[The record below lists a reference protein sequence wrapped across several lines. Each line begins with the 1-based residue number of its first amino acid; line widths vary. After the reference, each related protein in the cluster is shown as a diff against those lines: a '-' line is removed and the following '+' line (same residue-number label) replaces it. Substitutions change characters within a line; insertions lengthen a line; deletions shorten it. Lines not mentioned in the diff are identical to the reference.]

1 MTKPVWK
8 RTFDGTVYADFFDGN
23 GIRQLDTV
31 NHVWGD
37 TNEGIIN
44 YNNEQPTADRPN
56 GSGLYVVFMQGCMVS
71 TLMGKKATKAW
82 NKAHGFTP
90 YIRRTRT
97 QPFLKALNPKPTLWD
112 RQVDIL
118 NRMDKAERDFLNA
131 IDQIKKATHIVEN
144 YPYIKQGLALSLQQ
158 ILHQEGDI
166 LSEGVNK

>member
-31 NHVWGD
+31 NHVWRD

-90 YIRRTRT
+90 YLRPNKP
-97 QPFLKALNPKPTLWD
+97 QPKHTLWD
-112 RQVDIL
+112 RQVKIL

-144 YPYIKQGLALSLQQ
+144 YPYFRQSLHEEMENLSK
-158 ILHQEGDI
+158 EDDA
-166 LSEGVNK
+166 